1 MGTWIRPARVQASHR
16 TTYASEFFPYAAT
29 RSPFWRS
36 RSRSAF
42 AARFTATSSS
52 AKVQERFSKTRA
64 VLAGSRRAERRRPS
78 PTVLRMLRVISGRT
92 TASPLALGGGLVIL
106 ELLAQLH
113 LQELAG
119 GGFGDLLDELVGVRE
134 PELGEILFEVF
145 SEVVLGDV
153 LAIFEDYRR
162 ERALVPLFVG
172 HGDDGGFGDGRV
184 CHKGVFKFHGGNP
197 LAARFYEVFGAVRDL
212 DETPPIYGDDVAGL
226 EPAAFGELVVALLGV
241 EVGLDDG
248 GPAHLELAHR
258 LPVPRDEPLVAAR
271 PYLDERHR
279 QALGGLVV
287 ELLFLRERPDL
298 GAQVGDGAYGGHL
311 RHPPR
316 VHDVYAVAL
325 PVRLDHALW
334 RRRAA
339 DDHGVQRG

>member
-36 RSRSAF
+36 RSRSAL
-42 AARFTATSSS
+42 AARFTAASSS

-64 VLAGSRRAERRRPS
+64 VLAGSRRVERRRPS
-78 PTVLRMLRVISGRT
+78 PTVLRMLLVILGRT
-92 TASPLALGGGLVIL
+92 AASPLALGGGLVIL

-113 LQELAG
+113 LEELAG
-119 GGFGDLLDELVGVRE
+119 GGFGDLLDELVGVWE
-134 PELGEILFEVF
+134 PELGEILFE
-145 SEVVLGDV
+145 
-153 LAIFEDYRR
+153 
-162 ERALVPLFVG
+162 G

-184 CHKGVFKFHGGNP
+184 GHKGVFEFHGGNP

-287 ELLFLRERPDL
+287 ELLFLGERPDL

>member
-42 AARFTATSSS
+42 AARFTAASSS

-92 TASPLALGGGLVIL
+92 AASPLALGGGRVFL
-106 ELLAQLH
+106 ELLGHLH

-119 GGFGDLLDELVGVRE
+119 GGFGDLLDERVDVRE
-134 PELGEILFEVF
+134 PELGEVLFEVL

-153 LAIFEDYRR
+153 LAIFGDDGGQG
-162 ERALVPLFVG
+162 AFVPFFVG
-172 HGDDGGFGDGRV
+172 HGYDGGFGDARV
-184 CHKGVFKFHGGNP
+184 GHKGVFEFLGGDP
-197 LAARFYEVFGAVRDL
+197 LAAGLYEVFGPIRDL
-212 DETPPIYGDDVAGL
+212 DETPPVYGDDVAGL
-226 EPAAFGELVVALLGV
+226 EPAALGELVVALLGV
-241 EVGLDDG
+241 EVGFDDG

-258 LPVPRDEPLVAAR
+258 LPIPRDEPRVASR

-287 ELLFLRERPDL
+287 ELLSL
-298 GAQVGDGAYGGHL
+298 G
-311 RHPPR
+311 
-316 VHDVYAVAL
+316 
-325 PVRLDHALW
+325 
-334 RRRAA
+334 
-339 DDHGVQRG
+339 